1 MARAES
7 GDHCRREKRVG
18 LTLETQEK
26 RRDAGTA
33 SREEAHH
40 GGRPSFPPL
49 ARSADA
55 RWPAAPETLL
65 QMDDIMNFIL
75 IRD

>member
-7 GDHCRREKRVG
+7 GDHWYREKRVG

-26 RRDAGTA
+26 RRDVGTA
-33 SREEAHH
+33 SREEARH
-40 GGRPSFPPL
+40 GRRTPR

-55 RWPAAPETLL
+55 QRPAAPETLL
-65 QMDDIMNFIL
+65 QMDDTMNFIL